1 MLTTL
6 STFAVNVIAQ
16 AAAPEAAPAGA
27 PAGQPAGGGGLFG
40 GGSTTMI
47 LFYVLLFAGMYFLL
61 FAPQRKKQKEHQ
73 KLLSQLDTGDQVL
86 LSSGIFGEITN
97 RKEDRFVVRIAD
109 GVKIEVAKNFVQTVI
124 KKKNADTDQK

>member
-27 PAGQPAGGGGLFG
+27 PASPFSSLT
-40 GGSTTMI
+40 SWLPMI
-47 LFYVLLFAGMYFLL
+47 LMVVAFYFLL
-61 FAPQRKKQKEHQ
+61 LAPQRKKQKEHQ
-73 KLLSQLDTGDQVL
+73 KLLSQLDTGDQVI

>member
-1 MLTTL
+1 MTILTTL
-6 STFAVNVIAQ
+6 SVFATSIIAQ
-16 AAAPEAAPAGA
+16 AAAPEAAPAG
-27 PAGQPAGGGGLFG
+27 QPSGGGGLFG
-40 GGSTTMI
+40 GGSTMI
-47 LFYVLLFAGMYFLL
+47 FFYVLLFAGMYFLL

-86 LSSGIFGEITN
+86 LASGIFGEITN

-124 KKKNADTDQK
+124 KKKNADDQK